1 LQIATINGEEID
13 GENMAREA
21 ALDDLYLGLTTL
33 ARRARDVGDEL
44 HPGLS
49 LVAYTLLTQVDV
61 TPGMRAAD
69 LAAHFCLDK
78 STVSRQLEQLISAG
92 LLCRDC
98 EQPGRR
104 GYALTLTAAGR
115 QHLDAAGHAVRDRLA
130 ERLTDWDDHDIDAFA
145 ELVTRFNLGSSRLW
159 ANSAPYEV
167 ARMGNE
173 VPVRDA
179 Q

>member
-1 LQIATINGEEID
+1 
-13 GENMAREA
+13 MARDA

-33 ARRARDVGDEL
+33 ARRARDAADEL

-49 LVAYTLLTQVDV
+49 VVDYTLLTQIDV

-78 STVSRQLEQLISAG
+78 STLSRQLEQLISAG
-92 LLCRDC
+92 LLGRDC

-115 QHLDAAGHAVRDRLA
+115 QRLDAAGHAVRDRLA
-130 ERLTDWDDHDIDAFA
+130 ERLTDWDDRDIEAFSR
-145 ELVTRFNLGSSRLW
+145 LVTRFNLGAGVPDLPQRSG
-159 ANSAPYEV
+159 SA
-167 ARMGNE
+167 

>member
-1 LQIATINGEEID
+1 
-13 GENMAREA
+13 MAREA

-33 ARRARDVGDEL
+33 ARRARDVADEL

-49 LVAYTLLTQVDV
+49 MVDYTLLTQIDV

-78 STVSRQLEQLISAG
+78 STLSRQLEQLISAG
-92 LLCRDC
+92 LLGRDI

-115 QHLDAAGHAVRDRLA
+115 QRLDAAGHAVRDRLA
-130 ERLTDWDDHDIDAFA
+130 ERLTDWDDRDIEAFA
-145 ELVTRFNLGSSRLW
+145 RLVTRFNLGAGGPGLTQRSG
-159 ANSAPYEV
+159 SA
-167 ARMGNE
+167 
-173 VPVRDA
+173 VPVSDA

>member
-1 LQIATINGEEID
+1 
-13 GENMAREA
+13 MAREA

-33 ARRARDVGDEL
+33 ARRARDVADEL

-49 LVAYTLLTQVDV
+49 VVDYTLLTQIDV
-61 TPGMRAAD
+61 TPGTRAAD

-78 STVSRQLEQLISAG
+78 STLSRQLEQLISAG
-92 LLCRDC
+92 LLGRDC

-115 QHLDAAGHAVRDRLA
+115 ERLGAAGHAVRDRLA
-130 ERLTDWDDHDIDAFA
+130 DRLTDWDDADIEAFSR
-145 ELVTRFNLGSSRLW
+145 LVARFNLGAAAADLDQRPG
-159 ANSAPYEV
+159 SA
-167 ARMGNE
+167 
-173 VPVRDA
+173 VPVSDA